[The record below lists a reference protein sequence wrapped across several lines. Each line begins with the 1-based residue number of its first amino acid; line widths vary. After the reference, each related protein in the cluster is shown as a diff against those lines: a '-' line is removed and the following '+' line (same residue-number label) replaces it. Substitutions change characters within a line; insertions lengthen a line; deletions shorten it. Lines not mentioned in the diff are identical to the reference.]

1 MTEITKKILLI
12 EDDSA
17 IADIYQ
23 TVLKKA
29 QFDVETIALGQEAIK
44 KMKDIASGKEEV
56 VKPDVVLL
64 DLVLP
69 DINGMEVLS
78 EIRKHDETKNIKVFI
93 LSNQE
98 VVDNKE
104 SGSVRPDKS
113 IIKANIT
120 PSQLAEI
127 IAQELAKS

>member
-1 MTEITKKILLI
+1 MTETTKKILLI

-44 KMKDIASGKEEV
+44 KMKDIASGKEEI
-56 VKPDVVLL
+56 VKPDIVLL

-98 VVDNKE
+98 VVDSKE
-104 SGSVRPDKS
+104 PGAAHPDKS

-127 IAQELAKS
+127 VTQELAKP